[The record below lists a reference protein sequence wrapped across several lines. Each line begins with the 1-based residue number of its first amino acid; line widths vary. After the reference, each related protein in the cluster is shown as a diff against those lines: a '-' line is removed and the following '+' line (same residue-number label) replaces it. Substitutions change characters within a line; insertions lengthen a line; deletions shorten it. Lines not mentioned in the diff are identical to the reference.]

1 MDKQKSDKQPNWW
14 QKRKLW
20 QKILIVIVVLFVLL
34 VIFTPSSKNGSNSGG
49 NNSGNNVV
57 TGHNEIK
64 SNAKKVKVV
73 DLSAMDDKAIADWCG
88 KVKLNCTQVSEYSD
102 TAEKGKFISQSS
114 AANTEVVEGSTL
126 KYTRSA
132 GKKPTVDQQNALE
145 KAESYSRMSHM
156 SKKRLYDQ
164 LTSEYGEK
172 FEAADAQYAI
182 DHLNVDYKQNA
193 LKKAKS
199 YRETSHMSKKR
210 LYDQL
215 VSEYGEQFTP
225 EEAKYAVDHLN

>member
-20 QKILIVIVVLFVLL
+20 QKILIVVVVLFVLL
-34 VIFTPSSKNGSNSGG
+34 VIFTPSSNNGSDNGGG
-49 NNSGNNVV
+49 NNAA
-57 TGHNEIK
+57 TGHSETK
-64 SNAKKVKVV
+64 NAKKVKVV
-73 DLSAMDDKAIADWCG
+73 DLSAMDDKAIADWCS
-88 KVKLNCTQVSEYSD
+88 KAKLNCTQVSEYSD
-102 TAEKGKFISQSS
+102 TVERGKFISQSS
-114 AANTEVVEGSTL
+114 AVNTEVLEGSTL

-156 SKKRLYDQ
+156 SKKSLYEQ

-182 DHLNVDYKQNA
+182 DNLNVDYKQNA
-193 LKKAKS
+193 LEKAKS

-215 VSEYGEQFTP
+215 VSEYGERFTP